1 MASSADYE
9 RIFMLLYSNVAG
21 QALAVAL
28 DLEIVDAIDSG
39 LTDPTELARGLNA
52 DPRNLTR
59 LLRAL
64 AGLGLCAEDDTGRFS
79 LTESGKLLRKT
90 DPNSLASLAK
100 LTTVHIGDLVSWH
113 EMKSSVLTGKCA
125 FKDRNG
131 TDFFGYLTAHPE
143 LYESLNLAMR
153 QGSRLIAK
161 DIAQAYDFPEGAAV
175 TDIGGGD
182 GTLLGNVLAAHP
194 GLTGTLYDTAA
205 GVAQAKVT
213 LDEVGVADRCT
224 VTAGDFFQYVPAGSD
239 VYLIK
244 SVLHDWDDSAAHE
257 ILVNCR
263 RAIPDHGRLLILE
276 PVLDDSVAASGA
288 VYSRLSDLNMMTAL
302 GGRERSREDFEKLC
316 AKAGFDVIQVRKLE
330 RFDLSLIEAAPA
342 PVEGQR

>member
-9 RIFMLLYSNVAG
+9 HVFLLLYANVTG

-28 DLEIVDAIDSG
+28 DLEIADKIDAG
-39 LTDPTELARGLNA
+39 LTEPAELARDLGA
-52 DPRNLTR
+52 DPLNLTR

-64 AGLGLCAEDDTGRFS
+64 VALGLCTEDADGRFG
-79 LTESGKLLRKT
+79 LTASGELLRTT
-90 DPNSLASLAK
+90 DPNSLADLAK
-100 LTTVHIGDLVSWH
+100 LTTAHIGDLVGWR

-125 FKDRNG
+125 FEERNG

-143 LYESLNLAMR
+143 LYRSLNLAMR
-153 QGSRLIAK
+153 GGSRLIGKEVAES
-161 DIAQAYDFPEGAAV
+161 YDFPRGAAV

-182 GTLLGNVLAAHP
+182 GTLLANVLAAHP
-194 GLTGTLYDTAA
+194 DMTGTVYDTPA
-205 GVAQAKVT
+205 GVEQARAT

-224 VTAGDFFQYVPAGSD
+224 VTAGDFFENVPAGSD

-244 SVLHDWDDSAAHE
+244 SVLHDWDDESSRR

-263 RAIPDHGRLLILE
+263 RAIPDHGRLIILE
-276 PVLDDSVAASGA
+276 PLLDDSAAASGS

-302 GGRERSREDFEKLC
+302 GGRERSRADFEKLC
-316 AKAGFDVIQVRKLE
+316 ADSGFDVVGARRLE
-330 RFDLSLIEAAPA
+330 RFDIAVIEAV
-342 PVEGQR
+342 PVVAGDAR